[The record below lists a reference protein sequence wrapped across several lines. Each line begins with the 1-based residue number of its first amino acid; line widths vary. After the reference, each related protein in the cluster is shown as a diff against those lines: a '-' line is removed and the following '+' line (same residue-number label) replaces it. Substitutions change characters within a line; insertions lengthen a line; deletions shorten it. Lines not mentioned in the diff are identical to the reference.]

1 MWMIGFWTAPSRLR
15 AKLNSTVSMRVGS
28 THVTG
33 VPAVTPMAIR
43 PAATRSARSLNSA
56 KVRTRPASST
66 SIMRSGVAVTRLS
79 SSSQKVWASRMG
91 PLMAGAYNAPEPAN
105 TAGPAGPNAPEPAS
119 RNWRAPHGPWR
130 GGLRIRFCRILFFRP
145 GSCQSGYTIV
155 TGLSHSCQDFF

>member
-91 PLMAGAYNAPEPAN
+91 PLMAGAYNAPEPA
-105 TAGPAGPNAPEPAS
+105 S